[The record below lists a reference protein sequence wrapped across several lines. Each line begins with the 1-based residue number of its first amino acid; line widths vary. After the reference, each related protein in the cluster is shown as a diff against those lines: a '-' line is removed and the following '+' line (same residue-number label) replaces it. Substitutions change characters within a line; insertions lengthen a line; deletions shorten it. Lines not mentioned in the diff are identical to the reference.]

1 MTLTNYQTALLALII
16 PLLISCGGG
25 GGGSSIEIPAVTPSF
40 NISASAGANGSISS
54 FNSCW

>member
-1 MTLTNYQTALLALII
+1 MTLPNYQTALLALII

-40 NISASAGANGSISS
+40 NISASAGANGSISQQQLL
-54 FNSCW
+54 